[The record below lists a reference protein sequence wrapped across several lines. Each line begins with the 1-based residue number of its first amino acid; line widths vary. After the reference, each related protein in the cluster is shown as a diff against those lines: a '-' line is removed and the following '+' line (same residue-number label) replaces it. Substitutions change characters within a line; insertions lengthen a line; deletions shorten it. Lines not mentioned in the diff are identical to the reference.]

1 MCLYWNHTMKH
12 KYPIG
17 TRIKYNGCAKKDVGR
32 EGTIVRY
39 EEACKGIVWI
49 VIPNSYLA
57 LELYGNP
64 EHEWSTH
71 IEDLEILPQKN
82 QQLLFSFMDE

>member
-1 MCLYWNHTMKH
+1 MKH

-17 TRIKYNGCAKKDVGR
+17 TRIRYNGCALRDVGK

-39 EEACKGIVWI
+39 GVRCLGIVWI
-49 VIPNSYLA
+49 VIPNSHLA
-57 LELYGNP
+57 LELYGNS

-71 IEDLEILPQKN
+71 IEDLEILVQKN
-82 QQLLFSFMDE
+82 EQLLFDFMNEVT

>member
-1 MCLYWNHTMKH
+1 MKH

-17 TRIKYNGCAKKDVGR
+17 TRIRYKGCCRKDVGK
-32 EGTIVRY
+32 EGKIVRY
-39 EEACKGIVWI
+39 GEQRLGIVWI

-57 LELYGNP
+57 LDFYGNS

-71 IEDLEILPQKN
+71 IEDLEISIQKN